1 MNETSHP
8 VVGQVVDCVHHRLSD
23 EVPES
28 RKIVKL
34 VTQRLSCSTQCVIA
48 TKMYKIII
56 IIDNNN
62 LNSNKNK
69 IIVVTIIKK
78 KNNNNNNNNNNKN
91 KRLYK

>member
-56 IIDNNN
+56 DNNN